1 MTATTESWKHEPFG
15 EGRPLP
21 FTASYD
27 AGELLRITAGLV
39 PQAMEDKWFI
49 FYAAPHLF
57 FHRSWTGKP
66 VYRVTLATTEN
77 GAVATEACWADEF
90 AREDAAALRYE
101 SRLLEF
107 LIANLLLGQ
116 ATPFPRPEGVAEGAP
131 GVYQHHI
138 AGTGYAE
145 AAVAATEEPAQG
157 RAVAAKKPW
166 WRFW

>member
-1 MTATTESWKHEPFG
+1 MTATTESWKHEAFG
-15 EGRPLP
+15 EGLPLP
-21 FTASYD
+21 FTATYD
-27 AGELLRITAGLV
+27 ASEFSRIAAGLV
-39 PQAMEDKWFI
+39 PLAMEDKWFV
-49 FYAAPHLF
+49 FYVAPHVF

-66 VYRVTLATTEN
+66 VYRVTLTPTEN
-77 GAVATEACWADEF
+77 GAIATEAYWADEF
-90 AREDAAALRYE
+90 ARDDVAALRYE

-116 ATPFPRPEGVAEGAP
+116 ATPFPRPEGVAEGAL

-145 AAVAATEEPAQG
+145 VVVAAAEQPAQCPVT
-157 RAVAAKKPW
+157 ATKKPW